1 MTELLPNASPK
12 ERRFAADFAMT
23 TMSVVGK
30 KVSEQA
36 HSRAE
41 VAAWGQAMGEML
53 CAHLT
58 RLMTGL

>member
-1 MTELLPNASPK
+1 
-12 ERRFAADFAMT
+12 MT
-23 TMSVVGK
+23 TMSEVGK

-41 VAAWGQAMGEML
+41 VAAWGRAMGEML